1 MNNSYQDWEP
11 VVIRSNSAAKA
22 AKAANAAHHT
32 IAKPAGNKEFQRLN
46 NEENPKLNKITHE
59 QALAIS
65 TARNALGLKQ
75 IDLALKLGI
84 QEKIIKEYENC
95 SVANFSPILY
105 KRILRVLN
113 INPKSAA

>member
-1 MNNSYQDWEP
+1 MSAHYQDWEP

-22 AKAANAAHHT
+22 AKAANTVHHT
-32 IAKPAGNKEFQRLN
+32 IAKPVGNKEFQRLN
-46 NEENPKLNKITHE
+46 NEDIPKLNKITHE

-84 QEKIIKEYENC
+84 QEKIIKEYENG

-113 INPKSAA
+113 INPKSV